1 MKAPELKAPYAMR
14 GALLQLSL
22 KLKAPELKAPE
33 LKAPEL
39 KAPELKAPEL
49 KAPELKAP
57 ELKAPELKAPYT
69 MRGALLQ
76 LSLKPHA
83 VQKADLAEATCCT
96 ESCIYTAIQRSA

>member
-22 KLKAPELKAPE
+22 K
-33 LKAPEL
+33 
-39 KAPELKAPEL
+39 
-49 KAPELKAP
+49 LKAP